1 LQEVVGVVEM
11 GEELSGFLHA
21 ARSREDELHVVFAGA
36 EGVSGAGE
44 LLRVYGVVE
53 PDVHLVSASFNDGGI
68 VGRAGESVAEIRPTS
83 FALHPNAPNPFNP
96 ETQIGFS
103 LATTGQVELVVY
115 DILGQRVR
123 TLVSTSMSAG
133 VHSARWDGRDAS
145 GAQVSSG
152 PYFYRLRA
160 GDFVQTRRMILL
172 K

>member
-1 LQEVVGVVEM
+1 MASPMAYTLQANV
-11 GEELSGFLHA
+11 
-21 ARSREDELHVVFAGA
+21 
-36 EGVSGAGE
+36 
-44 LLRVYGVVE
+44 
-53 PDVHLVSASFNDGGI
+53 
-68 VGRAGESVAEIRPTS
+68 
-83 FALHPNAPNPFNP
+83 PNPFNP

-103 LATTGQVELVVY
+103 LPTAGQVELVVY

-123 TLVSTSMSAG
+123 TLVSTSISVG
-133 VHSARWDGRDAS
+133 VHTVIWDGRDAS